1 MSKTPITFPVG
12 RLVQGNVYKGNTTD
26 SKGVAL
32 VVKTGPNKGQ
42 SMTQFYFAVAISKT
56 PGHTH
61 WSQTD
66 WGQKVLQVGAEG
78 YPAQYQGRAFSWK
91 IEDGDSVEPN
101 KNGRKPADN
110 EGWKGCWVVKFSG
123 SYGAP
128 RIVQRDA
135 TGRPVDFMVPDAIK
149 LGYYIQVGGECAD
162 NKPSESPGVY
172 MNYSAVMFVGVG
184 PEIYVGPD
192 MNAMFGTV
200 AAPLPAGA
208 TAAPVGMAVMPVMAA
223 PTPGMAAPTPVMA
236 APTPVMVAPNTA
248 FLGIPAPAGAAPLAA
263 PVPLPAVPAAPAGP
277 TPTTKLIGIGH
288 TYEAMRAAGW
298 TDDALRVAQYIV

>member
-42 SMTQFYFAVAISKT
+42 PMTQFYFAVAIPKT

-66 WGQKVLQVGAEG
+66 WGQKVYQVGAEG

-192 MNAMFGTV
+192 MDAMFGTV

-208 TAAPVGMAVMPVMAA
+208 TAAPVGMAVMPVL
-223 PTPGMAAPTPVMA
+223 
-236 APTPVMVAPNTA
+236 VAPAPVLVAPSTA

-263 PVPLPAVPAAPAGP
+263 PMPVPQVPVPAIPEGP
-277 TPTTKLIGIGH
+277 TPTAKLLGIGY
-288 TYEAMRAAGW
+288 TVASMLQNGW
-298 TDDALRVAQYIV
+298 TLDTLRQEQYIV

>member
-42 SMTQFYFAVAISKT
+42 PMTQFYFAVAIPKT
-56 PGHTH
+56 SGHTH

-66 WGQKVLQVGAEG
+66 WGQKVYQVGAEG

-135 TGRPVDFMVPDAIK
+135 TGRPVDFMVSDAIK

-192 MNAMFGTV
+192 MDAMFGTV

-208 TAAPVGMAVMPVMAA
+208 TAAPVGMAVMPVL
-223 PTPGMAAPTPVMA
+223 
-236 APTPVMVAPNTA
+236 VAPAPVLVAPSTA

-263 PVPLPAVPAAPAGP
+263 PMPVPQVPVPAIPEGP
-277 TPTTKLIGIGH
+277 TPTAKLLGIGY
-288 TYEAMRAAGW
+288 TVASMLQNGW
-298 TDDALRVAQYIV
+298 TLDTLRQEQYIV